1 MKVFPVTA
9 YFTEK
14 EKAPSLTYQLWS
26 EKEEE
31 NVLELHT
38 SPANPLIYGGRLH
51 MGVSVNQE
59 VPVELCITG
68 EKYKGGEP
76 GCRSWEEAVL
86 NQEHKTTLKI
96 NLKKGM
102 NQIQIYAREAGIVL
116 ERLVVYNSRKLPETS
131 YLGPEESKWILN
143 GEVR

>member
-1 MKVFPVTA
+1 
-9 YFTEK
+9 
-14 EKAPSLTYQLWS
+14 
-26 EKEEE
+26 
-31 NVLELHT
+31 
-38 SPANPLIYGGRLH
+38 

-116 ERLVVYNSRKLPETS
+116 ERLYITAENFLKLPI
-131 YLGPEESKWILN
+131 WVRRNLN
-143 GEVR
+143 GY

>member
-1 MKVFPVTA
+1 MVR
-9 YFTEK
+9 
-14 EKAPSLTYQLWS
+14 
-26 EKEEE
+26 KEEE

-76 GCRSWEEAVL
+76 MQILGRSCF
-86 NQEHKTTLKI
+86 KSGT
-96 NLKKGM
+96 
-102 NQIQIYAREAGIVL
+102 
-116 ERLVVYNSRKLPETS
+116 
-131 YLGPEESKWILN
+131 
-143 GEVR
+143 